1 MAYPFIFTFVGALFA
16 AAVASAWVS
25 PGAIGWLAGFIYI
38 FYDSCVLVLIAR
50 SGRAGLPPHASPPDS
65 ALPSIAV
72 LVAARNERAALPACL
87 SALRAQSVQ
96 PDEVMVVDDG
106 STDGSVAALS
116 AQWELHF
123 TADLGASRAWPRL
136 RVLQKPHSGKA
147 RSLNEGLRRVQ
158 SAVVVTLDADTLL
171 EPGAVAAVARAF
183 AREPNLAAA
192 GGVLTPRCADT
203 AWGRFL
209 QFHQTFEYLRGFV
222 GRLAWA
228 HRRSLLLVSGAFSA
242 FRRDVLVELDGF
254 DPESLVEDYDLI
266 HRLHRRAGES
276 GRPWRVQVLGDALAR
291 TDAPGS
297 PSAFLAQR
305 TRWFAGFLQTLA
317 RNRDMV
323 GNPRYAP
330 VGTVML
336 PVKAMDTLQP
346 LYGLYGFATLAFWA
360 ATRTPIVQLILQVL
374 LAKFAF
380 DLVFHFYIL
389 ALYRRWV
396 GAPLGPRFWI
406 GSLAATL
413 TEPFVF
419 QNLRHLGAALGWVA
433 FLRRRIRWTPP
444 DARAVHRGEI
454 PRAR

>member
-1 MAYPFIFTFVGALFA
+1 MAYPFIFTFVGALFT

-25 PGAIGWLAGFIYI
+25 GGAIAWLAGFIYI
-38 FYDSCVLVLIAR
+38 LYDSCILVLIAR
-50 SGRAGLPPHASPPDS
+50 SGRAGMPSNAGPPPAS
-65 ALPSIAV
+65 LPSIAV

-87 SALRAQSVQ
+87 AALRAQSVQ
-96 PDEVMVVDDG
+96 PAEVLVVDDG
-106 STDGSVAALS
+106 STDGSVAAL
-116 AQWELHF
+116 
-123 TADLGASRAWPRL
+123 TAGWALTFEGDLGTSSTWPQL
-136 RVLQKPHSGKA
+136 RVLGKPHSGKA

-158 SAVVVTLDADTLL
+158 SAVVITLDADTLL
-171 EPGAVAAVARAF
+171 EPGAAAAVASAF
-183 AREPNLAAA
+183 ARDPDLAAA
-192 GGVLTPRCADT
+192 GGVLSPHCAGT

-209 QFHQTFEYLRGFV
+209 EFHQTFEYLRGFV

-228 HRRSLLLVSGAFSA
+228 RRDVLLLVSGAFSA
-242 FRRDVLVELDGF
+242 FRRDVLAELDGF

-266 HRLHRRAGES
+266 HRLHRRALET
-276 GRPWRVQVLGDALAR
+276 GRQFRVQVLGDARAR

-297 PSAFLAQR
+297 PAAFLAQR

-360 ATRTPIVQLILQVL
+360 ATRHPIAQLIVQVL
-374 LAKFAF
+374 VAKFAF
-380 DLVFHFYIL
+380 DLAFHFYIL
-389 ALYRRWV
+389 ALYRRWLGV
-396 GAPLGPRFWI
+396 SLGARFWL
-406 GSLAATL
+406 GSLVATL

-433 FLRRRIRWTPP
+433 FLRRRMVWTPP
-444 DARAVHRGEI
+444 DARAIHQREYPPVR
-454 PRAR
+454 

>member
-1 MAYPFIFTFVGALFA
+1 MAYPFIFTFVGALFT

-25 PGAIGWLAGFIYI
+25 GGAVAWLAGFIYI
-38 FYDSCVLVLIAR
+38 VYDSCILVLIAR
-50 SGRAGLPPHASPPDS
+50 SGRAGISRAEPPTGP
-65 ALPSIAV
+65 LPSVAV
-72 LVAARNERAALPACL
+72 LIAARNERDALPACL
-87 SALRAQSVQ
+87 AALRAQSVQ

-106 STDGSVAALS
+106 STDGSVAALD
-116 AQWELHF
+116 AQWSLTF
-123 TADLGASRAWPRL
+123 AGDLGTSAAWPRL
-136 RVLQKPHSGKA
+136 RVLRKPHSGKA
-147 RSLNEGLRRVQ
+147 RSLNEGLGLVE
-158 SAVVVTLDADTLL
+158 SAVLITLDADTLL
-171 EPGAVAAVARAF
+171 EPSAVAAVAGAF
-183 AREPNLAAA
+183 ARDPLLAAA
-192 GGVLTPRCADT
+192 GGVLSPRCAST

-209 QFHQTFEYLRGFV
+209 EFHQTFEYLRGFV

-228 HRRSLLLVSGAFSA
+228 RRDVLLLVSGAFSA
-242 FRRDVLVELDGF
+242 FRLDVLTELGGF

-266 HRLHRRAGES
+266 HRLHRRALES
-276 GRPWRVQVLGDALAR
+276 GRRLRVGVLGDARAR

-297 PSAFLAQR
+297 PAAFLAQR

-323 GNPRYAP
+323 GSPRYAP

-360 ATRTPIVQLILQVL
+360 ATRHPIAQLIVQVL
-374 LAKFAF
+374 VAKFAF
-380 DLVFHFYIL
+380 DLAFHFYIL

-396 GAPLGPRFWI
+396 GAPLGARFWI